1 MIRFQSMLRTI
12 EQMYVDLLAEVAQV
26 KMIHPPAPCEAS
38 TAPEC
43 IVKLRV
49 NTPDDLDQTKALF
62 RKRAQFIDAMNQQFD
77 ELLTLKRMGRS
88 TPIAQ

>member
-1 MIRFQSMLRTI
+1 MIF
-12 EQMYVDLLAEVAQV
+12 
-26 KMIHPPAPCEAS
+26 
-38 TAPEC
+38 
-43 IVKLRV
+43 
-49 NTPDDLDQTKALF
+49 DQTKALF